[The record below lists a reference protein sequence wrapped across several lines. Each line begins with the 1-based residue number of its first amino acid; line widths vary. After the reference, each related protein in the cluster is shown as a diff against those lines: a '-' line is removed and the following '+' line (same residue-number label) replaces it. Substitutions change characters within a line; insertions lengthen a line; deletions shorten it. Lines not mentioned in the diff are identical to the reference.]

1 MNLHPILRWLL
12 WPFSLLYGA
21 AVLLRAWLYR
31 KGLAQQKRLN
41 GIVISVGNLTTGGT
55 GKTPLVICLAEQLH
69 RDGRKVA
76 VLTRGYRKDLPAR
89 PLAIKKMFVFF
100 AKAQRGLIER
110 TVRRAEGR
118 DPYEDTTGG
127 AFNCDGQS
135 DEVQV
140 LSASL
145 PEGLPIGV
153 SANRHAIGKE
163 LAERGYEWFLL
174 DDGFQHQRLARD
186 ADILLIDARDPFGSG
201 HLLPA
206 GRLREPK
213 SAMRRADLIVITRS
227 EHAPAL
233 ESVIRRYTP
242 APVFYATTE
251 LKEIYLEGRGTGD
264 QRTADWLG
272 KRMFVFCG
280 IGNPAAFVENV
291 GHWGMDVAGHMAFRD
306 HHRYIAADLAEIERR
321 ATAAGAEALICTE
334 KDSYNL
340 GDARP
345 RELPLYVCRIATRL
359 ADPARFWQT
368 LYDILELKRR

>member
-1 MNLHPILRWLL
+1 MNLHPIVRWML

-21 AVLLRAWLYR
+21 GVVLRAWLYR
-31 KGLAQQKRLN
+31 RGILRQRRLN

-55 GKTPLVICLAEQLH
+55 GKTPMVMELAEHLH
-69 RDGRKVA
+69 EREKRIGI
-76 VLTRGYRKDLPAR
+76 LTRGYRGEPKS
-89 PLAIKKMFVFF
+89 
-100 AKAQRGLIER
+100 
-110 TVRRAEGR
+110 RRRVDEAPDVDSEWMV
-118 DPYEDTTGG
+118 
-127 AFNCDGQS
+127 S
-135 DEVQV
+135 DEAAMLHQRLTFKARVGV
-140 LSASL
+140 GADRYAHGLRL
-145 PEGLPIGV
+145 EREGI
-153 SANRHAIGKE
+153 
-163 LAERGYEWFLL
+163 EWFLL
-174 DDGFQHQRLARD
+174 DDGFQHLRLARD

-213 SAMRRADLIVITRS
+213 SAMRRADIIVITRS

-242 APVFYATTE
+242 APIFYASTE
-251 LKEIYLEGRGTGD
+251 LKEIYLEGRGAGD

-306 HHRYIAADLAEIERR
+306 HHRYSRADLEEIERR
-321 ATAAGAEALICTE
+321 AAAGGAEALICTE

-340 GDARP
+340 GEARP

-359 ADPARFWQT
+359 AEPARFWQT
-368 LYDILELKRR
+368 LYEIIELKRG

>member
-1 MNLHPILRWLL
+1 MNLHPILRWVL

-31 KGLAQQKRLN
+31 SGRVPQQRLFN
-41 GIVISVGNLTTGGT
+41 STVISVGNLTAGGT
-55 GKTPLVICLAEQLH
+55 GKTPMVVHIAQDLMQRGERVGI
-69 RDGRKVA
+69 
-76 VLTRGYRKDLPAR
+76 LTRGYRGERAT
-89 PLAIKKMFVFF
+89 ANF
-100 AKAQRGLIER
+100 AGTDAAVQRIL
-110 TVRRAEGR
+110 
-118 DPYEDTTGG
+118 
-127 AFNCDGQS
+127 S
-135 DEVQV
+135 DEAQ
-140 LSASL
+140 LLAHNL
-145 PEGLPIGV
+145 GARARLGV
-153 SANRHAIGKE
+153 GANRYFHG
-163 LAERGYEWFLL
+163 LALEREGIQWLIL
-174 DDGFQHQRLARD
+174 DDGFQHITLARD

-242 APVFYATTE
+242 APIFYATTE
-251 LKEIYLEGRGTGD
+251 LKEVYLEGRGTGD
-264 QRTADWLG
+264 LRTADWLG

-291 GHWGMDVAGHMAFRD
+291 AHWGMDVAGHVAFRD
-306 HHRYIAADLAEIERR
+306 HHRYSISELDAIERR

-340 GDARP
+340 GLARP
-345 RELPLYVCRIATRL
+345 SALPLYVCRIATHL
-359 ADPARFWQT
+359 TDSAQFWST
-368 LYDILELKRR
+368 LYEIIERKRM

>member
-1 MNLHPILRWLL
+1 MNFHPILRWLL

-21 AVLLRAWLYR
+21 AVLVRAWLYR
-31 KGLAQQKRLN
+31 KGILRQKRLN
-41 GIVISVGNLTTGGT
+41 AVVISVGNLTTGGT
-55 GKTPLVICLAEQLH
+55 GKTPLVMELAQRLCD
-69 RDGRKVA
+69 RGKRVGI
-76 VLTRGYRKDLPAR
+76 LSRGYRGGVRTGQGA
-89 PLAIKKMFVFF
+89 
-100 AKAQRGLIER
+100 AKSPDADSAVIL
-110 TVRRAEGR
+110 
-118 DPYEDTTGG
+118 
-127 AFNCDGQS
+127 S
-135 DEVQV
+135 DETWMMQRHLGAHVRLGV
-140 LSASL
+140 GADRYAHGVKLER
-145 PEGLPIGV
+145 EGI
-153 SANRHAIGKE
+153 
-163 LAERGYEWFLL
+163 EWLLL
-174 DDGFQHQRLARD
+174 DDGFQHLRLARD
-186 ADILLIDARDPFGSG
+186 ADILLIDSRDPFGSG

-233 ESVIRRYTP
+233 ESVVRRYTP
-242 APVFYATTE
+242 APIFYATIE

-306 HHRYIAADLAEIERR
+306 HHRYTAADLAQIERR
-321 ATAAGAEALICTE
+321 ATAAGAEALMCTE